1 MSNGQKNERNNI
13 WFPDIAPILYRGVG
27 SLVQVQRLYLDEVML
42 EADKLR
48 GNEFVPNY
56 LDMYHTKLENYLN
69 RYYNYGSLAE
79 LERRLL
85 N

>member
-48 GNEFVPNY
+48 GNEFVPN
-56 LDMYHTKLENYLN
+56 
-69 RYYNYGSLAE
+69 
-79 LERRLL
+79 
-85 N
+85 

>member
-42 EADKLR
+42 EADKR
-48 GNEFVPNY
+48 P
-56 LDMYHTKLENYLN
+56 KLFGHVSHET
-69 RYYNYGSLAE
+69 
-79 LERRLL
+79 
-85 N
+85 